1 MGEPNL
7 NPDWAGKTDI
17 KYTFGTITVILW
29 LIFLGVVI
37 SIILIQ
43 EVIGRYMLQLIYGE
57 YHYVCILNGSAMWV
71 CVESK
76 CWVGKAEEKEM

>member
-1 MGEPNL
+1 M
-7 NPDWAGKTDI
+7 
-17 KYTFGTITVILW
+17 ILW

-43 EVIGRYMLQLIYGE
+43 EIIIGRCMLKLIYGE
-57 YHYVCILNGSAMWV
+57 YHNVCILNSSAMWV

-76 CWVGKAEEKEM
+76 CWVGKAEEEKM